1 MAVLAAIVALG
12 TLAPAARV
20 EARAAVAAVDGTR
33 PGGGLAGQGDLQDLP
48 SVFTA
53 GTAGDYGSTG
63 PVLLSGP
70 LRDLVRTSTGRGY
83 WMLGT
88 DGGVFTYGDA
98 AFLGSTG
105 GIVLNRPAVAMAATT
120 SSNGYWF
127 VASDG
132 GVFTF
137 GDAAFLGSGGGSA
150 LPSPAVAL
158 SAKPDGTGY
167 WLLLSD
173 GTVVGYGS
181 ASRLPLA
188 ASRVVRGVPSVD
200 IQSTPTGRG
209 YWVVEADGQVVPYGD
224 AAVLQPTVSVNPGGK
239 AVALA
244 ATPDGTGVWVATTGR
259 IRPPGTATAMGP
271 YTFLVVDSSG
281 APGRWNPCSG
291 PIPFLFNPRLAPPG
305 AEQLVI
311 EAFEYLQ
318 GITGLHFTYG
328 GPTTVDPRTARV
340 DGSIVVGWV
349 EPFDAVGRG
358 GSQYRHGS
366 VGLVA
371 LNGSVFLN
379 ADYNDDLT
387 VSWRGGAWGP
397 VLLHEIGHVLNLGHV
412 DDPQQ
417 LMNPVNTGQSDFGS
431 GDLAGLQLLG
441 ASQGCA

>member
-1 MAVLAAIVALG
+1 MAVLAAVVALG

-98 AFLGSTG
+98 AFLGS
-105 GIVLNRPAVAMAATT
+105 
-120 SSNGYWF
+120 
-127 VASDG
+127 
-132 GVFTF
+132 
-137 GDAAFLGSGGGSA
+137 GGGSA

-181 ASRLPLA
+181 ARPLPLA

-244 ATPDGTGVWVATTGR
+244 ATPDGKGVWVATTGR
-259 IRPPGTATAMGP
+259 IRPPGTATAVGP